1 MGKTLV
7 YDDTPTIDLDTVSL
21 DGGILL
27 KMLVL
32 SVDPYLRRRM
42 VPNVADFIIVSAA
55 HTTARWSLSLR
66 PWV

>member
-55 HTTARWSLSLR
+55 QMHPNIT
-66 PWV
+66 